1 MNTTQT
7 SPPAV
12 GGLRLNNFALAVD
25 DLDRM
30 VKWYVEVLG
39 FNVEQRGRFD
49 AVGADYAM
57 LGGTGFRLE
66 LVSRPGTPKLATDRT
81 QPPGH
86 LDVLGW
92 KAMVLETEDLAATTA
107 ALSEH
112 GVDIVWAELPLS
124 PAIQSTMIRDPEGN
138 MINIFGVPEHS

>member
-39 FNVEQRGRFD
+39 FNVE
-49 AVGADYAM
+49 
-57 LGGTGFRLE
+57 
-66 LVSRPGTPKLATDRT
+66 
-81 QPPGH
+81 
-86 LDVLGW
+86 
-92 KAMVLETEDLAATTA
+92 
-107 ALSEH
+107 
-112 GVDIVWAELPLS
+112 
-124 PAIQSTMIRDPEGN
+124 
-138 MINIFGVPEHS
+138 